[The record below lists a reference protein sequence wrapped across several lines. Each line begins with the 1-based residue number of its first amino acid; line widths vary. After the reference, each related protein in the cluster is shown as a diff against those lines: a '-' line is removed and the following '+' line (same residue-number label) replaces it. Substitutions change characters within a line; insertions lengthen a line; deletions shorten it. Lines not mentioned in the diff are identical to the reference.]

1 MTWSVVW
8 AHLSDGPSLPGTVCF
23 SACRH
28 YYNWNLND
36 RKLVIRIYYHM
47 ATKVTSRHF
56 RFELKQTKRP
66 RYNLS
71 GSLHKGYSQHLQ
83 YLGWAVLRIAF
94 VLRSTEVTPGSFGLF
109 QFKSKMPAGSF
120 SWHVVINSNYQF
132 AAVQIPIA
140 TVPARIPRT
149 CRPQFEYI
157 TTCQLKYTGG
167 ILIWIETNQLWTA
180 CSGQCVSVCCSACRH
195 HHNWNLNG
203 RKLVIRICYHMP
215 TKVPSRHFWYEL
227 KQTKR
232 SRCNLSGS

>member
-1 MTWSVVW
+1 MTWAVVW

-47 ATKVTSRHF
+47 PTKVTSRHS

-66 RYNLS
+66 RCNLS

-94 VLRSTEVTPGSFGLF
+94 VLRSTQVTPGSFGLF

-140 TVPARIPRT
+140 IVPARIPRT

-167 ILIWIETNQLWTA
+167 IFDM
-180 CSGQCVSVCCSACRH
+180 
-195 HHNWNLNG
+195 NWNKPIVDG
-203 RKLVIRICYHMP
+203 M
-215 TKVPSRHFWYEL
+215 FWAMRFRVLFCLQALSQLEF
-227 KQTKR
+227 KRPQTGN
-232 SRCNLSGS
+232 SNLLPHAN